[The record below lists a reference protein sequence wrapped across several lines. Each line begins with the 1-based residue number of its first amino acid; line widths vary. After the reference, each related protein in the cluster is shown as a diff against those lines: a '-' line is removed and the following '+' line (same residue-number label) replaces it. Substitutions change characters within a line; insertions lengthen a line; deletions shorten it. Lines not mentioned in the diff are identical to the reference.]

1 MVTLQPGNGLL
12 INAAVSAGVTLISLF
27 LGIKVIRQ
35 KATGRA
41 RVPAISF
48 ANIWIMFG
56 LIYLAVAGRTLA
68 AFFEMYKL
76 DEMLFYVDNF
86 FGVMVAPAIIF
97 FVMYFYLRNKRI
109 ATVISFLFI
118 IGAIVWWIFNVR
130 AGAER
135 VGVDFWLS
143 EWKPRGEIVVLVAKY
158 VLYLPT
164 VLAILSLN
172 IMAYRV
178 GKRSTRYKVGLSSFS
193 ITGAT
198 FLMMVDL
205 LGTSPFVGFAAR
217 VGIMA
222 FCLLGLLSYFPT
234 RGIEEWIRRGEA

>member
-1 MVTLQPGNGLL
+1 MELQPGYGLL
-12 INAAVSAGVTLISLF
+12 INAAVSACVTLISVF
-27 LGIKVIRQ
+27 LGVKVIRQ
-35 KATGRA
+35 KAVGRA
-41 RVPAISF
+41 RVPAIGF
-48 ANIWIMFG
+48 ANIWILFG
-56 LIYLAVAGRTLA
+56 MIYLCVAGRTTA
-68 AFFEMYKL
+68 AYFEMYKL
-76 DEMLFYVDNF
+76 DEILFLVDNF

-109 ATVISFLFI
+109 ATAISMVFLV
-118 IGAIVWWIFNVR
+118 GCIVWWIFNVR

-135 VGVDFWLS
+135 VAVDFWLS
-143 EWKPRGEIVVLVAKY
+143 EWKPRGETVVLIAKY

-178 GKRSTRYKVGLSSFS
+178 GKRSTMYKVFLSSIS

-217 VGIMA
+217 VGIMI
-222 FCLLGLLSYFPT
+222 FCILGFLSYFPT
-234 RGIEEWIRRGEA
+234 RGIENWIRKGDA